1 MLGTHLTL
9 MMGPTV
15 AVPVPPFVVE
25 ALESVEVNHGD
36 EGRSGFQLT
45 FQVGRA
51 GGAASMESPLLASP
65 LFKPFNRVVL
75 LVTLGLLP
83 SVLMDGVIT
92 HVQFSPSEQPGESR
106 LTLTGEDLS
115 LLMDLEQKRVEHP
128 AQDETLI
135 ALKLIASYAQYGL
148 IPLVIPPR
156 VVDPPLPME
165 RTPVQTET
173 DLTFLQRIAGRHGY
187 VFYLQ
192 PGPAPLTS
200 TAYWGPPRRFEPPQP
215 ALSVNMGSASNV
227 SSIQFQYDAM
237 AQSTFSGRVQD
248 RQLNQS
254 LPYETFV
261 SMRLPPM
268 AAVPAVALQFP
279 HVRKQPLDE
288 GGGLTF
294 TQALSR
300 AQGRTDASSDPV
312 LTATGELDVTR
323 YGALLHPR
331 GVVGVRG
338 AGYLHDGLYYV
349 KRVTHTLKRGE
360 YKQRFTLAREGYGS
374 TTPVVRP

>member
-1 MLGTHLTL
+1 

-15 AVPVPPFVVE
+15 AVPVPPFVLE
-25 ALESVEVNHGD
+25 ALERVEVNHGD

-45 FQVGRA
+45 FQVGRSGSGDA
-51 GGAASMESPLLASP
+51 LESPLLANP

-75 LVTLGLLP
+75 LVTLNLVP

-92 HVQFSPSEQPGESR
+92 NIQFSPSDQPGQSR

-115 LLMDLEQKRVEHP
+115 VLMDLEEKRAEHP
-128 AQDETLI
+128 AQDETVI

-156 VVDPPLPME
+156 VLDPPLPIE

-173 DLTFLQRIAGRHGY
+173 DLGFLQRLAARHGY

-200 TAYWGPPRRFEPPQP
+200 TAYWGPLRRFEPPQP
-215 ALSVNMGSASNV
+215 ALSVNMGMATNV
-227 SSIQFQYDAM
+227 SSIQFQYDAL
-237 AQSTFSGRVQD
+237 AQSTFAGKVQD
-248 RQLNQS
+248 RQLNQT

-261 SMRLPPM
+261 STRLPPM
-268 AAVPAVALQFP
+268 AAMPAVVAQLP
-279 HVRKQPLDE
+279 YVRKQRLDE
-288 GGGLTF
+288 GGGLTY
-294 TQALSR
+294 TQALAR
-300 AQGRTDASSDPV
+300 AQGRTDASADQV
-312 LTATGELDVTR
+312 LTATGELDVSR
-323 YGALLHPR
+323 YGALLQPR

-338 AGYLHDGLYYV
+338 AGHLHDGIYYV
-349 KRVTHTLKRGE
+349 KRVTHSFQPDE
-360 YKQRFTLAREGYGS
+360 YKQRFTLTREGFGS

>member
-15 AVPVPPFVVE
+15 AVPVPPFVLE
-25 ALESVEVNHGD
+25 ALERVEVNHGD

-45 FQVGRA
+45 FQVGRSGTGDA
-51 GGAASMESPLLASP
+51 LESPLLASP
-65 LFKPFNRVVL
+65 FFKPFARVVL
-75 LVTLGLLP
+75 LVTLNLVP

-92 HVQFSPSEQPGESR
+92 NIQFSPSDQPGQSR

-115 LLMDLEQKRVEHP
+115 LLMDLEEKRAEHP
-128 AQDETLI
+128 AQDETVI

-148 IPLVIPPR
+148 IPLVIPPLML
-156 VVDPPLPME
+156 DPPLPIE

-173 DLTFLQRIAGRHGY
+173 DLGFLQRLAARHGY

-200 TAYWGPPRRFEPPQP
+200 LAYWGPPRRVEPPQP
-215 ALSVNMGSASNV
+215 ALSVNMGMATNV
-227 SSIQFQYDAM
+227 SSIQFQYDAL
-237 AQSTFSGRVQD
+237 AQSTFAGKVQD
-248 RQLNQS
+248 RQLNQT

-261 SMRLPPM
+261 STRVPPM
-268 AAVPAVALQFP
+268 AALPAVVAQLP
-279 HVRKQPLDE
+279 YVRKQRLDE
-288 GGGLTF
+288 GGGLTY
-294 TQALSR
+294 TQALAR
-300 AQGRTDASSDPV
+300 AQGRTDASADQV
-312 LTATGELDVTR
+312 LTASGELDVSR
-323 YGALLHPR
+323 YGALLQPR

-349 KRVTHTLKRGE
+349 KRVTHSFQPGE
-360 YKQRFTLAREGYGS
+360 YKQRFTLTREGFGS